1 MSCTASDLIKIQPL
15 TLSDTFHTWFDR
27 TNEVIDAVSAVNI
40 YNVAVGV
47 TSGLEIANDCVN
59 GNYNGTIVID
69 TNVGGGVGIGPANYK
84 TNQIVMDFADLPFY
98 LDGGVS
104 ANPALNDYYALSDL
118 SDPSQGPAGTPK
130 KIAARYMLPPK
141 VTMGETGGGAL
152 EIEGSLVVKNNLS
165 VLGDTTYIQVSDIRV
180 EDKII
185 ELASSPYTAF
195 MIEGAASD
203 IGDIESGMTAYGW
216 GEGDW
221 PDSNNEDIIFKIRS
235 IQRQSSGTTAYIE
248 IHRISEGTP
257 EEIQQNSVIEVDP
270 DGLGL
275 TFDVTT
281 SPVGGNGLVT
291 DVELSPAGVRI
302 KGDEGD
308 KDFLW
313 TNTYNRWATNT
324 NLGVSDKDLFV
335 VSSKFG
341 SYGFED
347 ASRDNIFTFVGA
359 SGQDVTLSIANGSL
373 TVTGDGWENSA
384 WKLVKH
390 ATPGALRAYQRMSL
404 IHDSGA
410 TAYPI
415 ATFYAG
421 RTGPVYAGV
430 GVSGWAQHLNVDMVD
445 GAHATQ
451 TPTAHSIPV
460 AYSDGRIDPN
470 WLMADAIRKDIVVSG
485 GHAFQVGDVVRYD
498 ALGGLTFAIAD
509 TIPTAEAIGMV
520 SEVDGNTVTVTTR
533 GYIAN
538 IPIAGT
544 RFGNFPYP
552 AVTGSVYFLSADNS
566 GRLIA
571 NPDTGDLDAGQVRK
585 AMFLADGVSSGYVL
599 NYVGSVFGGDS
610 TDRVYL
616 PLLTPVGSVQPF
628 AGATSGVPEGWLLCD
643 GKSHVKNSYPD
654 LFDAIGNAHFANA
667 KMSGSGGTTIIFAD
681 NIRNLAANNPVKIEW
696 TNPDGQVVS
705 SNCTVS
711 TVNSGTR
718 TVTLTVGTPALPT
731 TDGVD
736 VRVYGRVAGSDTN
749 MVFFVPDLRGRTP
762 IGVSTP
768 TIGLGVQGG
777 MTAATLPEHKHFSV
791 DTAIGDGPQSAAAV
805 GSPYTGGLSA
815 GSVSNTIPTMP
826 PYIGMHWIIRA
837 IKTLPALIITG
848 HHHDNRYVRYD
859 AEQTLIPADKNRFH
873 TNAAVLSDGT
883 VGRDKFENRLAIQ
896 YHGDG
901 VTGLGDWE
909 WWASTL
915 PAAGSYTYLGAN
927 TSQWWSQAAL
937 NVMGGD
943 ASRAVINIFNNNAN
957 WWSPSAGRAD
967 EMGLNFYGVGISG
980 ATAPARF
987 AAGIRASIQQ
997 IDVDGIDLTDPSRVA
1012 LGSITGS
1019 NRRYFDISLGG
1030 ITDGRPAFAIY
1041 RDEHPSVA
1049 GSNSNAGWDKTIR
1062 YRLPHGLTSESVHK
1076 GYMTHVMLRYG
1087 RELVEY
1093 TGTSLSGSD
1102 LHVTGAVKI
1111 GQGSLSSGLDSDA
1124 KILTVDSDTGVVHTR
1139 KMLEV
1144 TGNTPPTD
1152 ANEVANYP
1160 EGFVWY
1166 KTDTG
1171 GEIYSPG
1178 LTPIRGIIMWSGELS
1193 QIPSGWALCD
1203 GREVGG
1209 IRTPDLRG
1217 RFIVGAGGTVADPAP
1232 AGNYDLGASGGD
1244 ANVTLTTA
1252 QIPAHKHKT
1261 NRPNLNV
1268 ANADVLGGTLFP
1280 FATSYSTTV
1289 FTEIE
1294 SSSVGS
1300 GEAHENRPPY
1310 YALAYIMRV
1319 A

>member
-1 MSCTASDLIKIQPL
+1 
-15 TLSDTFHTWFDR
+15 
-27 TNEVIDAVSAVNI
+27 
-40 YNVAVGV
+40 
-47 TSGLEIANDCVN
+47 
-59 GNYNGTIVID
+59 
-69 TNVGGGVGIGPANYK
+69 
-84 TNQIVMDFADLPFY
+84 
-98 LDGGVS
+98 
-104 ANPALNDYYALSDL
+104 
-118 SDPSQGPAGTPK
+118 
-130 KIAARYMLPPK
+130 
-141 VTMGETGGGAL
+141 
-152 EIEGSLVVKNNLS
+152 
-165 VLGDTTYIQVSDIRV
+165 
-180 EDKII
+180 
-185 ELASSPYTAF
+185 
-195 MIEGAASD
+195 
-203 IGDIESGMTAYGW
+203 
-216 GEGDW
+216 
-221 PDSNNEDIIFKIRS
+221 
-235 IQRQSSGTTAYIE
+235 
-248 IHRISEGTP
+248 
-257 EEIQQNSVIEVDP
+257 
-270 DGLGL
+270 
-275 TFDVTT
+275 
-281 SPVGGNGLVT
+281 
-291 DVELSPAGVRI
+291 
-302 KGDEGD
+302 
-308 KDFLW
+308 
-313 TNTYNRWATNT
+313 
-324 NLGVSDKDLFV
+324 
-335 VSSKFG
+335 
-341 SYGFED
+341 
-347 ASRDNIFTFVGA
+347 
-359 SGQDVTLSIANGSL
+359 
-373 TVTGDGWENSA
+373 
-384 WKLVKH
+384 
-390 ATPGALRAYQRMSL
+390 
-404 IHDSGA
+404 
-410 TAYPI
+410 
-415 ATFYAG
+415 
-421 RTGPVYAGV
+421 
-430 GVSGWAQHLNVDMVD
+430 
-445 GAHATQ
+445 
-451 TPTAHSIPV
+451 
-460 AYSDGRIDPN
+460 
-470 WLMADAIRKDIVVSG
+470 MADAIRKDIVVSG